1 MWKSIRPP
9 VFFYGKDYLYLYKQT
24 IMAIRIQTYYRTT
37 DMTDEQIRQAVI
49 SCKTQDYQVYQLF
62 KIYGTLTSND
72 CNELY
77 YEIIGP
83 AKDSSINRSINT
95 LKKNKVIYDTG
106 NILGVFNRPVS
117 LMTIIDNPPDVLK
130 TFNKTIPKSIS
141 IKLIFDDNGK
151 IDLDKM
157 YNQTAE
163 QLDFLINKYKL

>member
-1 MWKSIRPP
+1 
-9 VFFYGKDYLYLYKQT
+9 
-24 IMAIRIQTYYRTT
+24 MAIRIQTYFRTT
-37 DMTDEQIRQAVI
+37 DMTEDQIRKAVL

-62 KIYGTLTSND
+62 KIFGTLTSND

-83 AKDSSINRSINT
+83 AKETSINRSINT
-95 LKKNKVIYDTG
+95 LKKNNVIYDTG

-117 LMTIIDNPPDVLK
+117 LMTIIDNPPDELK
-130 TFNKTIPKSIS
+130 TFNKSIPQSITID
-141 IKLIFDDNGK
+141 LIFDEDGK

-157 YNQTAE
+157 YDQTAE